1 MEVFAFSSLINPG
14 RISNDKSN
22 HPKIFPTIGC
32 LTSMKISFLIKID
45 SFHEIFKNTKVKIIT
60 NPDMFN
66 TVSKGIGRS
75 PTLPIP

>member
-1 MEVFAFSSLINPG
+1 MLDLLI
-14 RISNDKSN
+14 
-22 HPKIFPTIGC
+22 
-32 LTSMKISFLIKID
+32 KISFLIKMD
-45 SFHEIFKNTKVKIIT
+45 SFHDTFKNTKVKTIT